1 MFEQGKKPVADQV
14 HRRFMSGNVEEHD
27 KRHQFGHVE
36 SIAFTLCSEEGR
48 DDIVAKVVSA
58 LLNDLEEIRDEFVDS
73 DIGAVEVV
81 ERCGG
86 FESCS
91 EELTPITEFVGTVG
105 RHVEH
110 CRNHLEGNRE
120 RKFIDDFHSSS
131 PGSTVNRIVDHLLG
145 CVPEPVDCLWG
156 KCLGDKFSEPGVV
169 GRIKVEDRL

>member
-1 MFEQGKKPVADQV
+1 
-14 HRRFMSGNVEEHD
+14 MSGNVEEHD

-36 SIAFTLCSEEGR
+36 SITFTLCSEESGN
-48 DDIVAKVVSA
+48 DIVTKVVSA

-73 DIGAVEVV
+73 DIGAVKVF

-91 EELTPITEFVGTVG
+91 EELTPITEFVGAVG

-110 CRNHLEGNRE
+110 CRDHLEWHRE
-120 RKFIDDFHSSS
+120 RKFVYHFHSSA
-131 PGSTVNRIVDHLLG
+131 PRSTVDRIVDHLLG
-145 CVPEPVDCLWG
+145 CVPEPVDRLWG
-156 KCLGDKFSEPGVV
+156 KCLGDEFSEPGVV